1 MLLWL
6 VLSPLLLWAQPTI
19 SNSNVSMYIPTNSA
33 RAGITLPNLS
43 NVGSSSQYNIIAY
56 SPDNTLGQLYVD
68 NSTTPLG
75 SVAAAGNDYTGNAS
89 VAVTPSPQLYFTS
102 LNKTGTITFNFV
114 ASDLNGG
121 GKRQY
126 SKNSAT
132 FTVII
137 TNPATSNNVRAA
149 IMPSNAGATS
159 ISSLSA
165 TIAGNNTISSYTI
178 KTVPSGGSLYLSAAP
193 TTALAAGNT
202 LTPAQISQLQF
213 DPNGAR
219 FGDLSFTYTAT
230 NNDGLE
236 SNTATY
242 TIPVANVPPVAVNDV
257 TVPVT
262 RNQSASISVVANDTD
277 TDKDAGGLG
286 GILNSTV
293 DLDPDQTGIQQT
305 RILANKGTF
314 TVNSSGVITFVPVNN
329 YAGISTITYTVQDAQ
344 GLTSNQATIRVEVKN
359 VTTAYDDSN
368 EVEKNTT
375 VSGNVILNDID
386 PQNTGFT
393 VTRLINVTK
402 GTLVLNANGSY
413 TYTPNTGFLGTDS
426 FTYRACDKTGT
437 PQCSEATV
445 YLNVYDPAVQCISAT
460 GPNQLVNSSFT
471 DGNIGFNTNYE
482 YKANVAGNQE
492 LVPETTYA
500 IGADASEYHPNFF
513 GTGHGIGPASVVGN
527 NFMMVNATSAIRTL
541 YTQTFKVQPNRYY
554 TFSAFF
560 NNLLNSGGVDPEV
573 GFVINGESTSGTIT
587 VATTPNEWVKY
598 SDVWYSGNNTT
609 ATFEIRNL
617 TLAAGGNDIGI
628 DDLYF
633 GTCNAVPVANNTLT
647 TAIPSNT
654 TSAAAIVKM
663 DATDSDGTID
673 FYTIKSLPAF
683 GTLYVNGVVAV
694 VDKPYTPA
702 ENDKLTYL
710 PAAGKNGNFTF
721 TFLATDNS
729 TSVSNIATYT
739 IPVGNTAPIAKNVT
753 TAPAVPNIAAATAI
767 NPMDATDGDGTI
779 AKYVIVTVPNPAH
792 GTLYV
797 GGTRVTAGPF
807 EVLPAL
813 LGQLT
818 FDPTGSYAGNA
829 TFTYYAF
836 DNDGNQSNTAIY
848 TVPISNELPVAQNKT
863 YNGMRNT
870 ASTTP
875 LSALT
880 ATDADG
886 FIASFTIASLP
897 ASGSLT
903 LNGVLVSKDQ
913 TIQPDQASELSYT
926 PAKSTTGNFSF
937 TYYATDN
944 LGGVSNI
951 ATYSIPV
958 SGPLPVEL
966 AAFEVKAVGNSAQLI
981 WNTATELRNDRFE
994 VERSFTGQAFAAVG
1008 TVKGHGTTNTGA
1020 AYRFTDANVRA
1031 QAASG
1036 TVYYRLKQVDTDGK
1050 VTYSS
1055 VRTVGFS
1062 KQAAA
1067 ISVAPNPATTEATL
1081 DLTTLPLG
1089 QYQVAIFD
1097 ATGRIMYKAGHAG
1110 GEQVGLA
1117 MSTWPTGMYLVVVQ
1131 GANGKFT
1138 QRLIKN

>member
-1 MLLWL
+1 
-6 VLSPLLLWAQPTI
+6 
-19 SNSNVSMYIPTNSA
+19 
-33 RAGITLPNLS
+33 
-43 NVGSSSQYNIIAY
+43 
-56 SPDNTLGQLYVD
+56 
-68 NSTTPLG
+68 
-75 SVAAAGNDYTGNAS
+75 
-89 VAVTPSPQLYFTS
+89 
-102 LNKTGTITFNFV
+102 
-114 ASDLNGG
+114 
-121 GKRQY
+121 
-126 SKNSAT
+126 
-132 FTVII
+132 
-137 TNPATSNNVRAA
+137 
-149 IMPSNAGATS
+149 MPSNAEATS

-165 TIAGNNTISSYTI
+165 TIAANNTISSYTI
-178 KTVPSGGSLYLSAAP
+178 KTVPSGGSLYISTAT

-202 LTPAQISQLQF
+202 LTPDQISQLQF

-286 GILNSTV
+286 GIVNSTV
-293 DLDPDQTGIQQT
+293 DLDPDQTSIQQT
-305 RILANKGTF
+305 RTLANKGTF

-393 VTRLINVTK
+393 VTVVAGKNTTHGALI
-402 GTLVLNANGSY
+402 LNSNGSY
-413 TYTPNTGFLGTDS
+413 TYTPATGFLGTDS
-426 FTYRACDKTGT
+426 FTYQACDKTGT
-437 PQCSEATV
+437 PQCSQATV
-445 YLNVYDPAVQCISAT
+445 TLNVYDPAVQCISAT

-527 NFMMVNATSAIRTL
+527 SFMMVNATSAIRTL

-598 SDVWYSGNNTT
+598 SDVWYSGDNTT

-654 TSAAAIVKM
+654 TPAAAIVKM
-663 DATDSDGTID
+663 DATDSDGSIVS
-673 FYTIKSLPAF
+673 YTIKSLPVF
-683 GTLYVNGVVAV
+683 GTLYVNGIAAV
-694 VDKPYTPA
+694 VDKAYTPA

-710 PAAGKNGNFTF
+710 PAAGNNGNFTF

-729 TSVSNIATYT
+729 TSISNVATYT

-767 NPMDATDGDGTI
+767 NPMNATDGDGTI

-797 GGTRVTAGPF
+797 GGTRVTAGQV
-807 EVLPAL
+807 EVLPAQ

-818 FDPTGSYAGNA
+818 FDPTGSYAGNT
-829 TFTYYAF
+829 TFTYYAI
-836 DNDGNQSNTAIY
+836 DNQNNISNTAIY

-994 VERSFTGQAFAAVG
+994 VERSFTGQAFATVG

-1050 VTYSS
+1050 ATYSS

-1062 KQAAA
+1062 KQAAS

-1097 ATGRIMYKAGHAG
+1097 ATGRIVYKAGHAG

-1131 GANGKFT
+1131 GGNGKFT